1 VDWINIWS
9 RMDIISGELNYYDDP
24 LLPANIAP
32 CVQNMTDPKANIPLY
47 AHVEYW
53 NNAVL
58 RQQLYKF
65 MR

>member
-1 VDWINIWS
+1 
-9 RMDIISGELNYYDDP
+9 MDIISGELNYYDDP